1 MIQPSS
7 LFKTSKIAAAL
18 LLCSSVAYADEAVQ
32 QTEETTAQTTKN
44 SNVFTLGTVVVSA
57 SMPQTSE
64 LFESY
69 ISKETIDL
77 LEAKDVGE
85 ALQYTPGVFYDSPI
99 ASGNS
104 GRFESGVT
112 VRGYGLRYVPIYVDG
127 IPVYIPYDGY
137 SDMGRFSTADISSIQ
152 VAKGYSS
159 VMYGHN
165 TMGGA
170 VNIVTMKPRSKFDFS
185 GVIGGG
191 SGNTQETSVNVGT
204 LQENWYLQ
212 AGFSDRTRK
221 YTRLAEKY
229 EGIDAEGQMVNSD
242 KYLYNVKDRRANVKV
257 GWTPNATDEYV
268 LSYSKQEAKK
278 YPGHKGQKGF
288 IPTTW
293 KWPKWDRETISF
305 VSTTWLMDD
314 KVYIKPRIYYDTYKN
329 TLTGWRGDPKGSHYD
344 DKAFGASV
352 EVGTTVI
359 SNHLVKMMLSYKDE
373 THKSFDT
380 FPNSSLHMPDSD
392 SKATQKFYSIALEDT
407 ITFNEQWEAQLGIVY
422 TKRTASASDIGINT
436 QHLLNTYPAANS
448 MLAPSYNSTDF
459 QAALFY
465 KPTDLDTFRFT
476 IGKKTRFPSFKESYS
491 NYAGGSEKKCPKGQ
505 TGCKAGEFVPSIT
518 LQNPG
523 LKPESALNIE
533 LGYNGTPID
542 GLTMDAAL
550 FYSQSKDAIDR
561 SDFDFNSFPGYAIRQ
576 SINLPGKVERKGI
589 ELGLDYEL
597 SPYLQLGAGYT
608 YMTVKNKDHKEIK
621 IKDMPKHFGYLYASI
636 KPVDWIAITPSMTG
650 RSSSYANME
659 GTAKNKAYQIY
670 DLKVSVMP
678 PQWKGVTFNAGVDNI
693 FNKNYASF
701 NNDYSSPGRSF
712 YANMRI
718 DFY

>member
-1 MIQPSS
+1 MNKHSP
-7 LFKTSKIAAAL
+7 LFKLSKISAAL
-18 LLCSSVAYADEAVQ
+18 LLCSTVAYAD
-32 QTEETTAQTTKN
+32 QTAQPNEETENSEQTTK

-57 SMPQTSE
+57 SIPQTSE
-64 LFESY
+64 RFESY
-69 ISKETIDL
+69 IGKETIDL

-170 VNIVTMKPRSKFDFS
+170 INIVTMKPRSEFDFS
-185 GVIGGG
+185 SVIGAG
-191 SGNTQETSVNVGT
+191 SGNTRETSVNLGT

-212 AGFSDRTRK
+212 VGLSDRTRK
-221 YTRLAEKY
+221 YTRLADNYVGK
-229 EGIDAEGQMVNSD
+229 DAEGQFVDSD
-242 KYLYNVKDRRANVKV
+242 KYLYNTKDRRANIKL

-268 LSYSKQEAKK
+268 LSYSKQKAKK

-293 KWPKWDRETISF
+293 NWPKWDRETISF

-344 DKAFGASV
+344 DKALGASV
-352 EVGTTVI
+352 EIGTTAI
-359 SNHLVKMMLSYKDE
+359 NNHLIKMMLSYKDE

-380 FPNSSLHMPDSD
+380 FPNSSLHMPNSD

-407 ITFNEQWEAQLGIVY
+407 ITFTEQWEAQLGVVY
-422 TKRTASASDIGINT
+422 TKRKATASDIGINT
-436 QHLLNTYPAANS
+436 QHLLNAYPAANS
-448 MLAPSYNSTDF
+448 MLAPSYDSTDF

-465 KPTDLDTFRFT
+465 KPTELDTFRFT
-476 IGKKTRFPSFKESYS
+476 VGKKTRFPSFKESYS
-491 NYAGGSEKKCPKGQ
+491 NYASGSERKCPKGQ
-505 TGCKAGEFVPSIT
+505 MGCKPGEFVPSIT
-518 LQNPG
+518 LQNPS
-523 LKPESALNIE
+523 LKPESAINVE

-550 FYSQSKDAIDR
+550 FYSKSKDAIDR
-561 SDFDFNSFPGYAIRQ
+561 SDFDYNTFPGYAIRQ
-576 SINLPGKVERKGI
+576 SINLPGKVERKG
-589 ELGLDYEL
+589 
-597 SPYLQLGAGYT
+597 
-608 YMTVKNKDHKEIK
+608 
-621 IKDMPKHFGYLYASI
+621 
-636 KPVDWIAITPSMTG
+636 
-650 RSSSYANME
+650 
-659 GTAKNKAYQIY
+659 
-670 DLKVSVMP
+670 
-678 PQWKGVTFNAGVDNI
+678 
-693 FNKNYASF
+693 
-701 NNDYSSPGRSF
+701 
-712 YANMRI
+712 
-718 DFY
+718 

>member
-1 MIQPSS
+1 MTMIQPSS
-7 LFKTSKIAAAL
+7 LFKMSKIAAAL
-18 LLCSSVAYADEAVQ
+18 LLCSSIVYADEAVQ

-85 ALQYTPGVFYDSPI
+85 ALQYTPGIFYDSPI

-170 VNIVTMKPRSKFDFS
+170 VNIVTMKPRSEFDFS
-185 GVIGGG
+185 SVVGGG
-191 SGNTQETSVNVGT
+191 SGGMHEASVNVGT

-212 AGFSDRTRK
+212 AGLSERTQK

-229 EGIDAEGQMVNSD
+229 EGIDAEGQMVDSD
-242 KYLYNVKDRRANVKV
+242 KYLYNVKDRRANIKF

-268 LSYSKQEAKK
+268 LSYSKQKAEK
-278 YPGHKGQKGF
+278 YPGQKGKNGF
-288 IPTTW
+288 VPTTW
-293 KWPKWDRETISF
+293 KWPTWDRETISF

-380 FPNSSLHMPDSD
+380 FPNSALHMPDSD

-407 ITFNEQWEAQLGIVY
+407 ITFNEQWEAQLGVVY

-436 QHLLNTYPAANS
+436 QHLLNAYPAANS

-465 KPTDLDTFRFT
+465 KPTDLDTFRFAV
-476 IGKKTRFPSFKESYS
+476 GKKTRFPSFKESYS

-550 FYSQSKDAIDR
+550 FYSQSKDA
-561 SDFDFNSFPGYAIRQ
+561 
-576 SINLPGKVERKGI
+576 
-589 ELGLDYEL
+589 
-597 SPYLQLGAGYT
+597 
-608 YMTVKNKDHKEIK
+608 
-621 IKDMPKHFGYLYASI
+621 
-636 KPVDWIAITPSMTG
+636 
-650 RSSSYANME
+650 
-659 GTAKNKAYQIY
+659 
-670 DLKVSVMP
+670 
-678 PQWKGVTFNAGVDNI
+678 
-693 FNKNYASF
+693 
-701 NNDYSSPGRSF
+701 
-712 YANMRI
+712 
-718 DFY
+718 